1 MWIQVTCTNP
11 QEELKTNNRV
21 NRALVFHRKNHER
34 KCTALIKGS
43 YVMTAHDNANVL
55 GYKVTEIIR
64 GGCVAFMSG
73 LYSGEPGSDLEVVTL
88 ELWRV

>member
-1 MWIQVTCTNP
+1 M
-11 QEELKTNNRV
+11 
-21 NRALVFHRKNHER
+21 
-34 KCTALIKGS
+34 IKGS